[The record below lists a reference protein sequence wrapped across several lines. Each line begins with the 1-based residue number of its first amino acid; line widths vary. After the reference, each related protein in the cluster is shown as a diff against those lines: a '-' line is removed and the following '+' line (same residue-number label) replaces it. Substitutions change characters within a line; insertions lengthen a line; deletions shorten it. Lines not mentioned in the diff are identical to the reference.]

1 MTCGVVGSTS
11 CEQVRGHQWNSE
23 DRDARRGEEGE
34 SRAGSEGAQFAMIY
48 RVNGVTNLPRRVTQ
62 KDVPVSFWPA
72 QLRRPF
78 PRGSVQSATVQS
90 NRAWVGSVS
99 LRLWPPF
106 LFAGVRRSFSIH
118 RLLSLASSRIAEEE
132 KSFLAEFYFLE
143 EISGSSTQEK
153 KREILMEADD
163 PAASFPLAKWRSDFS
178 RAFQYYLDKSTPHT
192 TERWIGTAGFA
203 VIYCLRVYLVQGFYI
218 VSYGL
223 GIYLLNLL
231 IGFLSPLVDPEI
243 EVSDGLSLPTR
254 GSDEFKPFVRRLPE
268 FKFCLW
274 HLICGCVVCIVQ
286 PTASLT
292 LIHGSRDFQSLTL
305 QHKYILS
312 SISVSRY
319 SITKA
324 FCVAFVMTFFSVFD
338 VPVFWPILLCY
349 WVVLF
354 CLTMKRQ
361 ITHMIKYKYVP
372 FNLGKQRYGGKK
384 NSGNASRSSD

>member
-1 MTCGVVGSTS
+1 
-11 CEQVRGHQWNSE
+11 
-23 DRDARRGEEGE
+23 
-34 SRAGSEGAQFAMIY
+34 
-48 RVNGVTNLPRRVTQ
+48 
-62 KDVPVSFWPA
+62 
-72 QLRRPF
+72 
-78 PRGSVQSATVQS
+78 
-90 NRAWVGSVS
+90 
-99 LRLWPPF
+99 
-106 LFAGVRRSFSIH
+106 
-118 RLLSLASSRIAEEE
+118 
-132 KSFLAEFYFLE
+132 
-143 EISGSSTQEK
+143 
-153 KREILMEADD
+153 MEADD

-268 FKFCLW
+268 FKFW
-274 HLICGCVVCIVQ
+274 
-286 PTASLT
+286 
-292 LIHGSRDFQSLTL
+292 
-305 QHKYILS
+305 
-312 SISVSRY
+312 Y

>member
-1 MTCGVVGSTS
+1 MTCGVVGSAS
-11 CEQVRGHQWNSE
+11 CEQVWGHQWHNE
-23 DRDARRGEEGE
+23 DRDAKRAKKVSLMAGVKEVLRRRWSLAAADDSDAWSSSFIFDPSFVIACFVPNRRGGK
-34 SRAGSEGAQFAMIY
+34 
-48 RVNGVTNLPRRVTQ
+48 VV
-62 KDVPVSFWPA
+62 
-72 QLRRPF
+72 
-78 PRGSVQSATVQS
+78 
-90 NRAWVGSVS
+90 
-99 LRLWPPF
+99 
-106 LFAGVRRSFSIH
+106 
-118 RLLSLASSRIAEEE
+118 
-132 KSFLAEFYFLE
+132 LAEFYFLE

-274 HLICGCVVCIVQ
+274 HLICGCVVHCAAYSFIDLDPWYFSV
-286 PTASLT
+286 TC
-292 LIHGSRDFQSLTL
+292 SRDFQSLTL

-372 FNLGKQRYGGKK
+372 FNLGKQV
-384 NSGNASRSSD
+384 SFSST